1 MIMATVV
8 LGLVGGNWSLLEPW
22 LEQDRLPNIDHLRE
36 EGAWGISISVNP
48 PVTCPNW
55 KCYVSSRAPDHHDV
69 YWWEKVDRRS
79 LDIDVPDSTSFTA
92 PELGDYLNDEGLR
105 TGVINLPMS
114 YPPRELDGVM
124 VAGGPRSREQ
134 NYTYPEAL
142 EEQIESDHGYRVHP
156 ENVVTSN
163 DDEAG
168 VEATLD
174 LIETRFE
181 TARALLEVADL
192 DFLHLTIFHLNVLQ
206 HYFYDGEPTRRAWE
220 LIDYEIGRFLDEGHN
235 IFLMS
240 DHGCA
245 EIETVFHVNEWLQAN
260 DFLETETSAADYLMT
275 LGITQ
280 ERLAGVVRAVG
291 LESRIRRYVPRR
303 LVERFPDEEG
313 IKRDS
318 KFDKVVQ
325 DESDAIASGQ
335 GLIYVFHEP
344 ASERYERTV
353 DRLVGE
359 LEALETPHGTPVASA
374 VHRGDEL
381 YPNGDPRYR
390 PDVVFEQ
397 GPGLHTSGAIGKST
411 VFDDPGR
418 WRAEN
423 VRDGMFLAHGPDI
436 DSIGKLDPI
445 SILDIAPTILHSMG
459 LSIPKDFEGEPVT
472 EITDDQEAVSYR
484 EPLPGRGDDARTDDD
499 AVQERLADL
508 GYLE

>member
-1 MIMATVV
+1 MATVV
-8 LGLVGGNWSLLEPW
+8 FGLDGGNWGLLEPW
-22 LEQDRLPNIDHLRE
+22 LIQDKLPYINKLRAQ
-36 EGAWGISISVNP
+36 GAWGISKSVNP

-55 KCYVSSRAPDHHDV
+55 KCYANSRAPDHHDV
-69 YWWEKVDRRS
+69 YWWERVDRES

-92 PELGDYLNDEGLR
+92 PELWDYLNDEGLR
-105 TGVINLPMS
+105 TGVVNLPMS
-114 YPPRELDGVM
+114 YPPRKIDGVM

-134 NYTYPEAL
+134 DYTYPESL
-142 EEQIESDHGYRVHP
+142 EERIESDHGYSVHP
-156 ENVVTSN
+156 KNVVTSN

-174 LIETRFE
+174 LIGNRFE
-181 TARALLEVADL
+181 TARALLEREDL
-192 DFLHLTIFHLNVLQ
+192 NFLHLTIFHLNVLQ

-220 LIDYEIGRFLDEGHN
+220 LIDREIGRFLDEGHT

-260 DFLETETSAADYLMT
+260 DFLSVETSAADYLMK

-280 ERLAGVVRAVG
+280 ERLAGAVRMVG
-291 LESRIRRYVPRR
+291 LESRIRQYVPRR

-318 KFDKVVQ
+318 KFDKVVES
-325 DESDAIASGQ
+325 ESDAIASGQ
-335 GLIYVFHEP
+335 GLIYVLQIP
-344 ASERYERTV
+344 GTERYERTV
-353 DRLVGE
+353 DRLVAE
-359 LEALETPHGTPVASA
+359 LEALETPQGTPVAST
-374 VHRGDEL
+374 VHWGDEL

-390 PDVVFEQ
+390 PDVIFEQ
-397 GPGLHTSGAIGKST
+397 GPGLHTSGAIGRAT

-423 VRDGMFLAHGPDI
+423 VRDGLFLAHGPDVDPVGEI
-436 DSIGKLDPI
+436 DPT
-445 SILDIAPTILHSMG
+445 SILDIAPTILHNMG
-459 LSIPKDFEGEPVT
+459 LTIPEDFEGEPVT
-472 EITDDQEAVSYR
+472 AITVEQDDIASR
-484 EPLPGRGDDARTDDD
+484 EPLPGLGDEARTDDE
-499 AVQERLADL
+499 AVQEQLADL